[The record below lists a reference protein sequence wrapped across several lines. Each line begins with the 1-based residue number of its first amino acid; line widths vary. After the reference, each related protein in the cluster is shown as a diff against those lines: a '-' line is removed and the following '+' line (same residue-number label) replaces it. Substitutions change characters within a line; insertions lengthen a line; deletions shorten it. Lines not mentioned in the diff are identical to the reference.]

1 VARTVLLFVLPAILI
16 AAGWL
21 RLEEGPA
28 SGKSFFWMAVLAL
41 LPAFVQ
47 PRWGR
52 LLAAVLVSVL
62 AIRVAFGV
70 PFTEARPFDD
80 RHDFFGPVL
89 GSLKA
94 GVLRF
99 WDVSVPFTPAQ
110 EPDMHSVV
118 LIAMFVFCL
127 GIALGLAA
135 RRPLAA
141 CVVLVAGAV
150 WPATLVS
157 GAGFERGTLVLAAAL
172 SMLAWGRER
181 PPHSLRPAVLAGI
194 ALAAAALGAASSEA
208 VAKGAFLS
216 WKRWDPYDQPA
227 KRVGVRY
234 VWNAEYG
241 GIKFPEKVTT
251 VLRVKAGPRPLY
263 WRATTLDLYEDDRW
277 VEELRPVGSSARPR
291 DLPLDALMPR
301 AASNRKRWVT
311 AEVTVEALL
320 DRHLAGPSVPVAYDP
335 LGAGS
340 VNYDAGGVATV
351 PDGLRRGM
359 RYRVWAF
366 APRPTPVQLARSKPP
381 RSLRNT
387 VHSRYLEIAP
397 GLALLPFGSD
407 GRLRQLRNILENP
420 WFGPDVQ
427 PYEPLFQRAREL
439 TAQADTPYGAAF
451 TLEAWFRAQGG
462 FTYEEQPPPSFG
474 EPPLVAFVTRTKA
487 GYCQHFAGAMT
498 LMLRSLGIPARVA
511 VGFTSGSYSQRRLE
525 WTVTDHDA
533 HAWVEVWFDGYGW
546 IPFDPTPGRG
556 RLSGPYSSAS
566 PTLDTRSLD
575 LAFPTGLN
583 QNLIND
589 LRARARG
596 TGSDPARDVP
606 GDLPG
611 PVAAVRDTGESL
623 LKLLALLLA
632 AAVVAIALAKLAV
645 RRSRYLTRDP
655 RRIAA
660 ACRAELID
668 FLADQGVRVPS
679 SSTFAE
685 LGDAVNERMA
695 VDPDAFVAA
704 AGAAR
709 FAPPREARAAA
720 RRARRE
726 LRLLQRRMRRHLSI
740 GARARGLVS
749 VRSLGLTG

>member
-1 VARTVLLFVLPAILI
+1 VLPAILI

-263 WRATTLDLYEDDRW
+263 WRATTLDLFEDDRW

-397 GLALLPFGSD
+397 GLAVLPFGSD

-498 LMLRSLGIPARVA
+498 LMLRSLGVPARVA
-511 VGFTSGSYSQRRLE
+511 VGFTSGSYSQRRLD

-533 HAWVEVWFDGYGW
+533 HAWVEVWFAGHGW
-546 IPFDPTPGRG
+546 VPFDPTPGRG
-556 RLSGPYSSAS
+556 TFGGSYSFAS
-566 PTLDTRSLD
+566 DDEAAVAALD
-575 LAFPTGLN
+575 
-583 QNLIND
+583 
-589 LRARARG
+589 RG
-596 TGSDPARDVP
+596 ELGQRPFRDVELP
-606 GDLPG
+606 DAADLPSTTTSAEG
-611 PVAAVRDTGESL
+611 RAPSL
-623 LKLLALLLA
+623 F
-632 AAVVAIALAKLAV
+632 AIALGGGALWVTAVGLGKTLV
-645 RRSRYLTRDP
+645 RRVRYLSRDP
-655 RRIAA
+655 RRKATA
-660 ACRAELID
+660 SRKELEAY
-668 FLADQGVRVPS
+668 LRDQGIEVAPGTTLDDLRRTV
-679 SSTFAE
+679 ADE
-685 LGDAVNERMA
+685 LGVDARPYAE
-695 VDPDAFVAA
+695 AA
-704 AGAAR
+704 DRAR
-709 FAPPREARAAA
+709 FGRAGDAHHSAERARVELRALL
-720 RRARRE
+720 RRARGE
-726 LRLLQRRMRRHLSI
+726 LSI
-740 GARARGLVS
+740 WDRFRGLVS
-749 VRSLGLTG
+749 LRSLRAGWER